1 MTHSL
6 MILLVLI
13 VFCCAIGYGLG
24 VNHAAWWFM
33 VVICTAIWI
42 TVPIAYL
49 VGLIT
54 DG

>member
-6 MILLVLI
+6 MMLIVLI
-13 VFCCAIGYGLG
+13 VFCCVIGYGLG
-24 VNHAAWWFM
+24 VNHANAWFM
-33 VVICTAIWI
+33 VVVCAAIWI

-49 VGLIT
+49 VGVLT